1 VRLARELEAIP
12 LERTQIVRV
21 SELRTKLL
29 EDGPVALL
37 ALAAGLALQMA
48 PEIGGNAI
56 VV

>member
-1 VRLARELEAIP
+1 MIQLAP
-12 LERTQIVRV
+12 
-21 SELRTKLL
+21 RTKLL

-37 ALAAGLALQMA
+37 ALAAELALQMA